1 MKALNAAWW
10 FKLGAC
16 PSTMPQLRASKVSR
30 WEDGSD
36 TDDGA
41 PRIPGM
47 RPLLSHAEAWK
58 EVLWV
63 MCFAGQRNMNYRTY
77 TVYCMCVY
85 NISRFGYVQSFFQHA
100 HTNVCRQLTGGAC
113 VAVPMRSLVCSPEAP
128 KTLLIIAFIL
138 SFVVCLG
145 FKLSGSMALMTFGS
159 LITATATPSEHFG
172 SGVIIYA
179 YENPGAAASWRFFVD
194 SLKFLKG
201 LVVTP
206 VFPQHRRVPI

>member
-1 MKALNAAWW
+1 
-10 FKLGAC
+10 
-16 PSTMPQLRASKVSR
+16 
-30 WEDGSD
+30 
-36 TDDGA
+36 
-41 PRIPGM
+41 
-47 RPLLSHAEAWK
+47 
-58 EVLWV
+58 
-63 MCFAGQRNMNYRTY
+63 
-77 TVYCMCVY
+77 MCVY

-179 YENPGAAASWRFFVD
+179 YENPGAAAS
-194 SLKFLKG
+194 
-201 LVVTP
+201 
-206 VFPQHRRVPI
+206 